1 VSWELYTTGRTLQG
15 AVRRMVGWR
24 ERGAPLRRLEPA
36 TTATPVILMLGPRI
50 SIDGDP
56 VGSFA
61 AGPYLRPVVTEH
73 AGEQEGIQVDL
84 EPLAARRL
92 LGVPMAELAA
102 RCVPLDELVGKEL
115 TDWVGDTPGWPERF
129 ARVESALRRRL
140 AESDPVRPEVA
151 WAVGRLHA
159 TAGRVRVEELA
170 RELGWSR
177 RHLAAQFRDAVGFA
191 PKAMARVVRFEHTL
205 ERLRAGEALADVAY
219 DAGYADQAHLNR
231 DFRAFSGLTPTDYLR
246 RMEDSAVLGVL
257 ADEVTFVQ
265 DGAALAA

>member
-1 VSWELYTTGRTLQG
+1 VSWELHTAGPALHG

-73 AGEQEGIQVDL
+73 GGEQEGIQVDI

-92 LGVPMAELAA
+92 LGVPMNELAE
-102 RCVPLDELVGKEL
+102 RCVALEELVGRDL
-115 TDWVGDTPGWPERF
+115 TEWVADAHDWSGRF
-129 ARVESALRRRL
+129 ERVEAALARRL
-140 AESDPVRPEVA
+140 AEAEPVRTELA
-151 WAVGRLHA
+151 WAVGCLQA
-159 TAGRVRVEELA
+159 SGGRVRVEDLA

-177 RHLAAQFRDAVGFA
+177 RHLAVQFRDALGFT
-191 PKAMARVVRFEHTL
+191 PKAMARVIRFEHTL
-205 ERLRAGEALADVAY
+205 ERLRAGHELADVAY
-219 DAGYADQAHLNR
+219 GAGYADQAHLNR
-231 DFRAFSGLTPTDYLR
+231 DFRAFSGLTPTEYLR
-246 RMEDSAVLGVL
+246 RIEDPEVLGVP
-257 ADEVTFVQ
+257 AEVAFVQ
-265 DGAALAA
+265 DAARAAA

>member
-1 VSWELYTTGRTLQG
+1 VSWELHTATGSLQG

-36 TTATPVILMLGPRI
+36 TTVMPMILMLGPRI

-56 VGSFA
+56 IGSFA

-92 LGVPMAELAA
+92 LGMPMSELAE
-102 RCVPLDELVGKEL
+102 RCVPLDDLVGEQL
-115 TDWVGDTPGWPERF
+115 TDWVADAPEWPERF

-140 AESDPVRPEVA
+140 ADSEPVRPEVA
-151 WAVGRLHA
+151 WAVNRLRGS
-159 TAGRVRVEELA
+159 AGRVRVEQLA

-177 RHLAAQFRDAVGFA
+177 RHLAAQFRDAVGFT
-191 PKAMARVVRFEHTL
+191 PKTMARVIRFEQTL

-231 DFRAFSGLTPTDYLR
+231 DFRAFTGLAPTEYLR
-246 RMEDSAVLGVL
+246 RVEAAAVLGVP
-257 ADEVTFVQ
+257 ADEIPFVQ
-265 DGAALAA
+265 DAPAIAA

>member
-1 VSWELYTTGRTLQG
+1 VSWEIHTAGRSMQG

-50 SIDGDP
+50 SIDGEP

-61 AGPYLRPVVTEH
+61 AGPYVRPVVTEH
-73 AGEQEGIQVDL
+73 DGEQEGIQIDV

-92 LGVPMAELAA
+92 LGVPMVELAG
-102 RCVPLDELVGKEL
+102 RCVSLDELVGKDL

-140 AESDPVRPEVA
+140 AKSDPVRPEVE

-170 RELGWSR
+170 RDLGWSR

-191 PKAMARVVRFEHTL
+191 PKAMARVIRFEHTL

-231 DFRAFSGLTPTDYLR
+231 DFHALSGLAPTEYLR
-246 RMEDSAVLGVL
+246 RIEDPAMLGVP
-257 ADEVTFVQ
+257 AEVTFVQ
-265 DGAALAA
+265 DASRAAA